1 VLGLEILHRTLLR
14 LNPESAHD
22 RAIEAL
28 RLAQGLGTPLRWL
41 RKEFAFRDPRLE
53 QTIWNL
59 RFANPVGLAAGYD
72 KNGQAVHALAAL
84 GFGFVEVGTVTPM
97 PQRGNPKPRIF
108 RHRQQRSLQNALGF
122 NNDGGLAMR
131 KSLERQ
137 SPCPVPVGVNIGKNK
152 DTAEDEALRDYET
165 LVDRLGELA
174 TYLVINISSPNT
186 PGLRD
191 MQRQSTVV
199 ELVEGCR
206 ARTSRPVLVKL
217 APDLDDR
224 EAVDLATACLEAGA
238 AGIVITNTTI
248 DYSLLPGVEH
258 RGGLSGRV
266 LRQRSFE
273 MLKLVAHEV
282 GRHGTLISVGG
293 IESAEDVYARL
304 KAGASLVQLYTAMIY
319 EGPGLTGR
327 ILEDLVAL
335 MEADGVRS
343 VDEVVGAHM

>member
-1 VLGLEILHRTLLR
+1 
-14 LNPESAHD
+14 
-22 RAIEAL
+22 
-28 RLAQGLGTPLRWL
+28 
-41 RKEFAFRDPRLE
+41 
-53 QTIWNL
+53 
-59 RFANPVGLAAGYD
+59 
-72 KNGQAVHALAAL
+72 
-84 GFGFVEVGTVTPM
+84 
-97 PQRGNPKPRIF
+97 
-108 RHRQQRSLQNALGF
+108 
-122 NNDGGLAMR
+122 MR
-131 KSLERQ
+131 KSLARQ

-152 DTAEDEALRDYET
+152 DTPEDEALRDYET
-165 LVDRLGELA
+165 LVDRLAELA

-191 MQRQSTVV
+191 LQRQSTVV

-224 EAVDLATACLEAGA
+224 EAVDVAAAGLEAGA

-248 DYSLLPGVEH
+248 DYSLLPGVER

-282 GRHGTLISVGG
+282 GRQGTLISVGG

-319 EGPGLTGR
+319 EGPGLVGR
-327 ILEDLVAL
+327 ILEELVAL

-343 VDEVVGAHM
+343 VDEVVGADT